1 MAVPGLIASNFLVE
15 GIWPTYVV
23 SMTRVVVQ
31 TGGTDWLTPLATL
44 LAVLVGGFVSWLVGL
59 RLAMRQAQLGRAA
72 EVEAA
77 ERLID
82 TQARAAARVLQS
94 DLSAAASRLVSMVE
108 RGQWLSFFT
117 LAPPS
122 WGTGQVSLAKRL
134 DQVAWVT
141 VAEVAI
147 QLRAIDDLMRAAV
160 ADGGPRAG
168 ASSVAIS
175 PENNERFESLRRDTT
190 EAYNL
195 LADVAE
201 TPRV

>member
-1 MAVPGLIASNFLVE
+1 M
-15 GIWPTYVV
+15 
-23 SMTRVVVQ
+23 
-31 TGGTDWLTPLATL
+31 
-44 LAVLVGGFVSWLVGL
+44 SWLVGL